1 MCTYSNCHVCGR
13 IAYGYSYSDCIRH
26 AHSHFCGD
34 ANQYPCANGIG
45 HTYAGADFDADAHR
59 LANTCANSNLY
70 TSGDTYPNANS
81 CAPAE
86 PDTGRRAR
94 HRLFP
99 CQRDR
104 G

>member
-26 AHSHFCGD
+26 AHSHSCGD

-45 HTYAGADFDADAHR
+45 HTYAGADFDANADR
-59 LANTCANSNLY
+59 YPNTYANDNP
-70 TSGDTYPNANS
+70 DTYPNANS
-81 CAPAE
+81 CIHAE

-94 HRLFP
+94 HRLLP